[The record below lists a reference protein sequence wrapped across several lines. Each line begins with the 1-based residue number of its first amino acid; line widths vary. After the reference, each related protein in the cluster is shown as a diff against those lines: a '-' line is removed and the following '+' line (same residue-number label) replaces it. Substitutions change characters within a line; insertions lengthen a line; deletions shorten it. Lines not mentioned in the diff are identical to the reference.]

1 MHRLFFVFSGLLF
14 YPWSIWGQTP
24 AQILAQ
30 AELASVQHSAYS
42 ELHIKAERTRY
53 TREMELRSWNLGNA
67 YSLVEITAPEREAG
81 TVYMKSEA
89 SLRTYTPRTGKV
101 IQLPSSMLMQGWM
114 GTDAQFDQILG
125 AASLSQDFNHTYL
138 GKEMVN
144 QQECHHIR
152 CIPKASTPVA
162 YEQVDAFVGV
172 TQTGWVR
179 LVFYDKNGRVTQQMD
194 ALHFGEFD
202 GIRMPDEIKISTNGG
217 GQTTFLTLKMWKKRP
232 DLQPEDFTV
241 ARMKNL
247 AEWN

>member
-1 MHRLFFVFSGLLF
+1 
-14 YPWSIWGQTP
+14 
-24 AQILAQ
+24 
-30 AELASVQHSAYS
+30 
-42 ELHIKAERTRY
+42 
-53 TREMELRSWNLGNA
+53 
-67 YSLVEITAPEREAG
+67 
-81 TVYMKSEA
+81 
-89 SLRTYTPRTGKV
+89 
-101 IQLPSSMLMQGWM
+101 
-114 GTDAQFDQILG
+114 
-125 AASLSQDFNHTYL
+125 
-138 GKEMVN
+138 MVN

-179 LVFYDKNGRVTQQMD
+179 LVFYDKNGRITQQMD